1 MGTAGRISSSFAA
14 LLAAGTAI
22 AAVSSPLAASA
33 ATLAATSAPAAA
45 TGASP
50 LIASLQNVVP
60 APVTVR
66 PARGVR
72 FALGP
77 SAKIFAVPTAD
88 GVAGYLVDI
97 LRRSTGYSLPVM
109 PAPAGSPMPGIS
121 LLLTGADPR
130 VGAEGY
136 QLDVTAATVVLRAQ
150 TPAGLFAGVQTL
162 RQLLPGSIE
171 RSTPQAGPWTIPG
184 GTIIDYPRFAYRGA
198 MLDVARHFFDV
209 SAVERYIDQLAQY
222 KINFFH
228 LHLADDQ
235 GWRIAIDSWP
245 RLTTVGG
252 STQVGG
258 GPGGFYT
265 KADYRAIVAYAQA
278 RFITVVPEID
288 MPGHVNAALAS
299 YADLTCDGVAPPLY
313 TGTAVGFS
321 SLCTSKA
328 ITYRFVDDVVGEIA
342 ALTPGP
348 YVHIGGDEASATNA
362 ADYAMFMNRA
372 QQIVANHGKTVL
384 AWHQVVGATPL
395 PSTVAQFWGTTSDA
409 PTVAAAAARGTK
421 ILMSPANRSYLD
433 MKYTAATVLGQT
445 WAGLIEVMDAYNWD
459 PATIVNGVGASAV
472 RGAEAPLWTETIRTS
487 ADIEFMAFPRLP
499 AIAELVWSPAA
510 THNWTAFRTRLG
522 AQAPR
527 WTAQNINFYRSPQ
540 VAWAAS

>member
-1 MGTAGRISSSFAA
+1 MGTAGRISTSLAA
-14 LLAAGTAI
+14 LLVAGSAVT
-22 AAVSSPLAASA
+22 AVSSPMATAAP
-33 ATLAATSAPAAA
+33 LAATAV
-45 TGASP
+45 TP
-50 LIASLQNVVP
+50 LIASIQNVVP

-66 PARGVR
+66 PAPGVR

-77 SAKIFAVPTAD
+77 SAKIFTVPTAD
-88 GVAGYLVDI
+88 GVASYLAAI
-97 LRRSTGYSLPVM
+97 LRRSTGYSVPVT
-109 PAPAGSPMPGIS
+109 PAPTGSPMPGIS
-121 LLLTGADPR
+121 LLLTGANPS

-136 QLDVTAATVVLRAQ
+136 QLDVTAAAVVLRAQ

-198 MLDVARHFFDV
+198 MLDVARHFFGV
-209 SAVERYIDQLAQY
+209 AAVQRYIDQLAQY
-222 KINFFH
+222 KINYFH

-299 YADLTCDGVAPPLY
+299 YADLNCNGVAPPLY
-313 TGTAVGFS
+313 TGTGVGFS

-328 ITYRFVDDVVGEIA
+328 ITYQFVDDVVGEVA

-348 YVHIGGDEASATNA
+348 YLHIGGDEASATNA

-384 AWHQVVGATPL
+384 AWHQVAGATPL
-395 PSTVAQFWGTTSDA
+395 PTTVAQFWGTTSNA
-409 PTVAAAAARGTK
+409 PAVAAAAARGTK
-421 ILMSPANRSYLD
+421 IVMSPANKAYLD
-433 MKYTAATVLGQT
+433 MKYTASTVLGLS

-459 PATIVNGVGASAV
+459 PATTVNGVGASSV